1 MLGLMPTSALAAGI
15 QAGTPT
21 FTLSSGNN
29 TSTVAFAGHKW
40 WVIGYNGKGVNPVAN
55 AITLLAKDDDFG
67 TSAFRTG
74 SLSPFENS
82 KASTHNSVTYYFA
95 GTSWTR
101 PHEYAGSTLQQKMV
115 EIANGFD
122 SRESAL
128 IKARDLTSDNYY
140 MRGPAVANQKLWP
153 LSARESSGIGDDTVR
168 SYRSEW
174 WLCSYGTNWDIWD
187 LSIGLIDGR
196 AVYGSGDAYE
206 IFAVRPALNLD
217 LTSVLFTSAASETS
231 GKASAVVG
239 GDLVSA
245 SAPAGTVKF
254 TVKDTVNQKLTV
266 EATEA
271 QKTQSGAT
279 LTFAYSNATTG
290 TNQYISCVLT
300 DSAGG
305 VKYYGRLKNCT
316 DSSAAKGTISIPLS
330 DAVDGVYTFFPPS
343 GVADGTY
350 TLKIF
355 SEQVN
360 GDKYTDF
367 ASEPVTMT
375 VTVSSGIGTVSN
387 YAGSGHTH
395 DDEYTYENDTQHKG
409 VCYCRDSTLQDHSG
423 GTATCANAKVC
434 TVCNQSYGSALGHA
448 WSDWSK
454 ISETQH
460 QRVCGNDSSHTETAD
475 HSGGTATCTS
485 VKVCTVCSQSY
496 GSVDADNHAWDDWS
510 KINET
515 QHQRVCENDE
525 SHTET
530 AAHSYDNDADM
541 ICNDCRYDRTP
552 ASTGDELDAVPDTGD
567 DSSAGL
573 LIGIM
578 MIAVAGLALCT
589 VLYRRKRAR

>member
-1 MLGLMPTSALAAGI
+1 MLGLMPTTVLAAGM

-40 WVIGYNGKGVNPVAN
+40 WVIGYNEKGVHPVAN
-55 AITLLAKDDDFG
+55 TVTLLAKDDDFG

-128 IKARDLTSDNYY
+128 IKARNLTSANYY

-153 LSARESSGIGDDTVR
+153 LSATESSNIGNDTVR
-168 SYRSEW
+168 SYGSRW

-187 LSIGLIDGR
+187 LSIGLDDGR
-196 AVYGSGDAYE
+196 DVYGTGYAYE

-231 GKASAVVG
+231 GKASAAAG
-239 GDLVSA
+239 GNLVDVK
-245 SAPAGTVKF
+245 APTGTVKF
-254 TVKDTVNQKLTV
+254 TVKDTANQKLTV
-266 EATEA
+266 EAAEA
-271 QKTQSGAT
+271 QKRQSGAT

-300 DSAGG
+300 DSTGAM
-305 VKYYGRLKNCT
+305 KYYGKLKNCA
-316 DSSAAKGTISIPLS
+316 DSSAAKGAISVPLS
-330 DAVDGVYTFFPPS
+330 DIT
-343 GVADGTY
+343 DGTY

-355 SEQVN
+355 SEQAN
-360 GDKYTDF
+360 DDKYTDF

-375 VTVSSGIGTVSN
+375 VTVSGGTGTVSG

-395 DDEYTYENDTQHKG
+395 DYEYEYTYENDTQHKG
-409 VCYCRDSTLQDHSG
+409 VCYCGDSTLQDHSG
-423 GTATCANAKVC
+423 GTATCTSAKVC
-434 TVCNQSYGSALGHA
+434 TVCNEAYGSVDADNHA
-448 WSDWSK
+448 WGDWSK
-454 ISETQH
+454 LSETQH
-460 QRVCGNDSSHTETAD
+460 QRVCGNDESHIETD
-475 HSGGTATCTS
+475 SHSGGTATCTS
-485 VKVCTVCSQSY
+485 AEVLCTVCNQSY
-496 GSVDADNHAWDDWS
+496 ISVDADNHAWGDWS
-510 KINET
+510 EISET
-515 QHQRVCENDE
+515 QHQRICGNDE
-525 SHTET
+525 SHTDT
-530 AAHSYDNDADM
+530 AAHSYDNAADM
-541 ICNDCRYDRTP
+541 ICNDCGYERTP
-552 ASTGDELDAVPDTGD
+552 APTDDELDDVPDTGD
-567 DSSAGL
+567 DSSIGL
-573 LIGIM
+573 FIGIM
-578 MIAVAGLALCT
+578 MIAAAGIVLCA
-589 VLYRRKRAR
+589 VMYRRKQTR